1 MSSAWGLP
9 QTINSGYRLPAQGPA
24 LAPTTPLPPCR
35 LRPRARWRRPG
46 RAGGYKRVMAA
57 AGSGGG
63 RREPPH
69 TLQGLLEMAV
79 AAGEPQP
86 PPREPM
92 GEERQRWLQAAV
104 AEALGG
110 PGGAQEQLRRCLG
123 VLAGPCPGEEAA
135 ERGRG
140 ETGPHEQALE
150 LLAELCESLDN
161 ATDFCAL
168 GGLEAVVG
176 LLGHPWAPLRAG
188 AARVVGACAQ
198 NLPGAQGQALA
209 LGALPALLGG
219 LRGDPDPR
227 VPPCALFAISCL
239 VRAQPQGLEQF
250 ERLGGLE
257 ALGGAL
263 QSPRPP
269 LRARAAFLLHC
280 LLREHPRLREPLCQL
295 GTVAQLVAVLR
306 TEHDGAHEH
315 ALGALCSLA
324 SDFPVGV
331 RECQA
336 PALGLEELLRER
348 RGLLRG
354 REEFQ
359 EELEFCE
366 RLLQLCFETP
376 EESSMDR

>member
-1 MSSAWGLP
+1 
-9 QTINSGYRLPAQGPA
+9 
-24 LAPTTPLPPCR
+24 
-35 LRPRARWRRPG
+35 
-46 RAGGYKRVMAA
+46 MAA
-57 AGSGGG
+57 AAGGGGG

-92 GEERQRWLQAAV
+92 GEERQQWLRAAV

-110 PGGAQEQLRRCLG
+110 AGGAQEELRRCLG

-135 ERGRG
+135 ERGQG

-150 LLAELCESLDN
+150 LLADLCESLDN

-168 GGLEAVVG
+168 GGLEVVVG

-198 NLPGAQGQALA
+198 NLPGAQGRALA

-239 VRAQPQGLEQF
+239 VRAQPEGLEQF

-263 QSPRPP
+263 QSPQPP

-280 LLREHPRLREPLCQL
+280 LLREHPRLREPLCRL
-295 GTVAQLVAVLR
+295 GMVAQLAAVLR

-324 SDFPVGV
+324 SDFPEGV
-331 RECQA
+331 QECRA
-336 PALGLEELLRER
+336 PALGLEDLLRER

-354 REEFQ
+354 HEEFQ

-376 EESSMDR
+376 PEESTMDR